1 MLILSLE
8 LLPFSVNII
17 LTMHQALVN
26 PLEIPDRV
34 FFPVYQIDKHGAN
47 THGQLHRLRMPTPAV
62 DSSFHVLF
70 EPYMYHTIN
79 FLTLPPN
86 GNT

>member
-17 LTMHQALVN
+17 LTMHQAPVN

-34 FFPVYQIDKHGAN
+34 FSLVY
-47 THGQLHRLRMPTPAV
+47 
-62 DSSFHVLF
+62 
-70 EPYMYHTIN
+70 
-79 FLTLPPN
+79 
-86 GNT
+86 